1 MNAFQWNDRLCIP
14 PASTASSIA
23 SPFVVNLLI
32 NNDCEPDKDLW
43 LVAIV
48 ARFTLFS
55 FIFDAFYT
63 CLMLREEDVP
73 KYRPVYCRFIISSE
87 YQLPGLVHD
96 SNFIF
101 QDL

>member
-14 PASTASSIA
+14 PAPTASSIA

-32 NNDCEPDKDLW
+32 SNDCELDKDLW

-48 ARFTLFS
+48 TRFTLFS

-73 KYRPVYCRFIISSE
+73 TRLLSVDYFERISACWS
-87 YQLPGLVHD
+87 G
-96 SNFIF
+96 S
-101 QDL
+101 

>member
-55 FIFDAFYT
+55 FTFDAFYT
-63 CLMLREEDVP
+63 CLMLREEDVGHNTDP
-73 KYRPVYCRFIISSE
+73 FIA
-87 YQLPGLVHD
+87 G
-96 SNFIF
+96 
-101 QDL
+101 